1 MKKVLLLASAV
12 AALLLLSGCAKNEKP
27 ANEPDNKTPITD
39 TTTDPTTDPSESSA
53 DPAAA
58 DNSPKGTNTAAEN
71 SGTTG
76 SSAGTTT
83 SSSDKKTSNNTG
95 KTSGSDKTSSSGT
108 AGSSASGTGK
118 KDSDST
124 VKKPSGN
131 TTQKPSGTTTK
142 PSSDA
147 TKDPSKDTPKQPE
160 TPAVDKAAE
169 KQKEIEAE
177 NKQYEDDVSRITI
190 SYDSEISMKKSTV
203 QGLMQKCGV
212 SYLNSE
218 SYYASQYNS
227 LQAQINQKSAQLAS
241 AEMGGRRTEA
251 AQLQRELDDLYAQ
264 SEACLVLQQAAREQD
279 QLYSLESEKQ
289 SVLDDAYREHQMRL
303 AEIENKY
310 K

>member
-12 AALLLLSGCAKNEKP
+12 AALLLLSGCAKNDTP
-27 ANEPDNKTPITD
+27 ANKPDNKTPITD
-39 TTTDPTTDPSESSA
+39 TTTDPTTDPSESSS

-58 DNSPKGTNTAAEN
+58 DNSPEGTNTAAEN

-76 SSAGTTT
+76 SSA
-83 SSSDKKTSNNTG
+83 
-95 KTSGSDKTSSSGT
+95 SG
-108 AGSSASGTGK
+108 AGK
-118 KDSDST
+118 KVSDST

-160 TPAVDKAAE
+160 APAVDKAAE

-177 NKQYEDDVSRITI
+177 NKRYEDDVSSITI
-190 SYDSEISMKKSTV
+190 PYDSEIRMKKANV
-203 QGLMQKCGV
+203 QGLMQECGV

-218 SYYASQYNS
+218 SYYSSQYNS

-241 AEMGGRRTEA
+241 AEMGGRRMEA

-279 QLYSLESEKQ
+279 RLYSLESEKQ
-289 SVLDDAYREHQMRL
+289 SVLDGAYREHQMRL